1 MQTLLELS
9 WVAMAMSSAAVA
21 AVGVGLWFRDVLRHQ
36 DTDDVEPN
44 PVTRRAGIY
53 MLLAGGVFV
62 GIRLVR
68 GEPLTFTQVGFIA
81 VYVGF
86 ALVAGW
92 YLLKRRGTGGPSRRK
107 VDMFSAVIA
116 VSFGALSA
124 LTY

>member
-1 MQTLLELS
+1 VWAS
-9 WVAMAMSSAAVA
+9 
-21 AVGVGLWFRDVLRHQ
+21 GFRDVLRHQ

-44 PVTRRAGIY
+44 PVTKRAGIY
-53 MLLAGGVFV
+53 IPLAGCVFV

-68 GEPLTFTQVGFIA
+68 GEPLSFIHVGFIA
-81 VYVGF
+81 VCAGF
-86 ALVAGW
+86 ALAAGW